1 MSIKSQEPLNHDFVV
16 QASVAAELTN
26 ALASAALNG
35 HQGQTQTSI
44 ENAIQTLLAPLQP
57 AVVEPAKVAGE
68 AGTVGN
74 GQATAGPK
82 DDNVY
87 IHFNGARATGKSN
100 LAFRV
105 QAALL
110 EQGFN
115 VGLGESPTGDVLT
128 VVNPAEVIKAGNAGS
143 AEPDPRLDP
152 NWCEECQQVHP
163 EPSRGEVRELAG
175 LLTILSLLGGRKPK
189 A

>member
-1 MSIKSQEPLNHDFVV
+1 MSIKSQQPLNQDFVV

-26 ALASAALNG
+26 ALASVAVNG
-35 HQGQTQTSI
+35 HQGQTQISI
-44 ENAIQTLLAPLQP
+44 ENAIQSLLAPLQP
-57 AVVEPAKVAGE
+57 DSET
-68 AGTVGN
+68 GTMGN

-87 IHFNGARATGKSN
+87 IHFVGATATGKTN

-105 QAALL
+105 QSALL
-110 EQGFN
+110 DQGFN
-115 VGLGESPTGDVLT
+115 VNLGESPTGDVLT
-128 VVNPAEVIKAGNAGS
+128 VVNPVEVIKAGDDDS
-143 AEPDPRLDP
+143 TKPDPRLDP
-152 NWCEECQQVHP
+152 NWCEDCQEVHTP
-163 EPSRGEVRELAG
+163 PGKYVGELAG